1 MINPLN
7 ELSGVYL
14 AKIAEQESDNTPED
28 VKTRVMQIV
37 KAIRYKARKE
47 GGNIV
52 KAFNDYMGG
61 QSGIGAAER
70 QMVKQRLG
78 LQEEVGISSSAA
90 MEKAKKEAA
99 LRKKEEEA
107 VKKAKVKEENEVVDE
122 YIDTVKK
129 VKKAELD
136 QDLKRWGVEEDYET
150 KKKGEV
156 LKALDKKKFV
166 KRYGKDKA
174 PDIMYAVAAKTAKK
188 KGDTSKSDDR
198 YAYEEYEDAVEYFYS
213 EGINEEGLDLIIEEV
228 GLDDF
233 VDFVTDTEFLSEE
246 RKARKMNVRTLK
258 ATKKKAEEIKAD
270 KSDVVKKPGLKDVLS
285 RARTERSF
293 KKPQLAKP
301 APKKEEPKP
310 VVKKVEKAVAKVK
323 PTQPKKE
330 VSKGGLRDKIKSAVA
345 AGTKRHRKAT
355 QPIRVFHKG
364 MKKAPKAVAKAVVDV
379 KKAVVGEG
387 FSNWR
392 EDLREIA
399 DDIPETDKK
408 MEVKIKEKK
417 VNNKIT
423 INPVLGGS
431 GRDMGEEIK
440 KIGGELLEMNAV
452 EEQVAAGGAVPLS
465 PQEVMIAKR
474 QAMLQTRAS
483 KQRQRTLAKVKGEKP
498 GEEVKEEKKTLP
510 KLKMY
515 RKAGNLARA
524 GDEKSMKRQ
533 TKMVSVLNKETE
545 KGYKKAALDKLRD
558 GGSPKHQSEEKGFN
572 FIKNFM
578 KEDEALAKVKADIIK
593 KHGKGAI
600 YDPKN
605 PPKSKPQPKPK
616 AQKPLTDKEKA
627 HREVIARYG
636 GEENYKAGRGL
647 GT

>member
-14 AKIAEQESDNTPED
+14 AQIAEQESDNTPED

-78 LQEEVGISSSAA
+78 LQEEVGISSSSE
-90 MEKAKKEAA
+90 MEKARKEAE
-99 LRKKEEEA
+99 LRKKEAEA
-107 VKKAKVKEENEVVDE
+107 VEKAKKVKEENEVVDE

-198 YAYEEYEDAVEYFYS
+198 YAYEEYEDAVDYFYA
-213 EGINEEGLDLIIEEV
+213 EGINAEGIDLIIEEV

-246 RKARKMNVRTLK
+246 RAARKMNVRTLK

-301 APKKEEPKP
+301 APKKEAPKP

-392 EDLREIA
+392 EDLREVA

-408 MEVKIKEKK
+408 MDVKIKEKK
-417 VNNKIT
+417 VKNKIV

-452 EEQVAAGGAVPLS
+452 EEQLAAGGAVPLS

-558 GGSPKHQSEEKGFN
+558 GGSPKHQTEEKGFN
-572 FIKNFM
+572 FIKKFM

-593 KHGKGAI
+593 KYGKGAI

-605 PPKSKPQPKPK
+605 PPKSKPLDAKQIQQRDNRNA
-616 AQKPLTDKEKA
+616 AQ
-627 HREVIARYG
+627 REVDAQYG
-636 GEENYKAGRGL
+636 RTPWNKKGSL

>member
-61 QSGIGAAER
+61 QSGVGAAER

-78 LQEEVGISSSAA
+78 LQEEKGLWDNIHAKKKRIAAGSGEKKAKPGDKDYPKTLKVEEVGISSSAA

-99 LRKKEEEA
+99 LRKKEAEA
-107 VKKAKVKEENEVVDE
+107 VEKAKVKEENEVVDE

-174 PDIMYAVAAKTAKK
+174 PDVMYAVAAKTAKK

-301 APKKEEPKP
+301 APKKEAPKP

-392 EDLREIA
+392 EDLREVA

-408 MEVKIKEKK
+408 MDVKIKEKK
-417 VNNKIT
+417 VNNKIV

-440 KIGGELLEMNAV
+440 KIGGELIEMTEV
-452 EEQVAAGGAVPLS
+452 EEQLAAGGAVPLS

-498 GEEVKEEKKTLP
+498 GEEAK
-510 KLKMY
+510 
-515 RKAGNLARA
+515 
-524 GDEKSMKRQ
+524 
-533 TKMVSVLNKETE
+533 
-545 KGYKKAALDKLRD
+545 
-558 GGSPKHQSEEKGFN
+558 EEKGFN

-605 PPKSKPQPKPK
+605 PPKSKPLDAKQIQQRDNRSA
-616 AQKPLTDKEKA
+616 AQ
-627 HREVIARYG
+627 REVDAQYDRTPWNKKG
-636 GEENYKAGRGL
+636 SL

>member
-7 ELSGVYL
+7 ELSNVYL
-14 AKIAEQESDNTPED
+14 SQISEQESDNTPED

-99 LRKKEEEA
+99 LRKKEAEA
-107 VKKAKVKEENEVVDE
+107 VEKAKKVKEENEVVDE

-198 YAYEEYEDAVEYFYS
+198 YAYEEFEDAVEYFYA
-213 EGINEEGLDLIIEEV
+213 EGINAEGIDLIIEEV

-246 RKARKMNVRTLK
+246 RAARKMNVRTLK

-301 APKKEEPKP
+301 APKKEAPKP

-392 EDLREIA
+392 EDLREVA

-408 MEVKIKEKK
+408 MDVKIKEKK
-417 VNNKIT
+417 VKNKIV

-452 EEQVAAGGAVPLS
+452 EEQLAAGGAVPLS

-558 GGSPKHQSEEKGFN
+558 GGSPKHQTEEKGFN
-572 FIKNFM
+572 FIKKFM
-578 KEDEALAKVKADIIK
+578 KEDEALAKVKSDIIK
-593 KHGKGAI
+593 KYGKGAI

-605 PPKSKPQPKPK
+605 PPKSKPLDAKQIQQRDNRNA
-616 AQKPLTDKEKA
+616 AQ
-627 HREVIARYG
+627 REVDAQYG
-636 GEENYKAGRGL
+636 RTPWNKKGSL

>member
-78 LQEEVGISSSAA
+78 LQEEKGLWDNIHAKKKRIAAGSGEKKAKPGDKDYPETLKVEEVGISSSAA

-99 LRKKEEEA
+99 LRKKEAEA
-107 VKKAKVKEENEVVDE
+107 VEKAKVKEENEVVDE

-174 PDIMYAVAAKTAKK
+174 PDIMYAVAAKTAKQ
-188 KGDTSKSDDR
+188 KGDTTKSDDR

-270 KSDVVKKPGLKDVLS
+270 KSDVVKKAGPKDTLA
-285 RARTERSF
+285 RARTARLF
-293 KKPQLAKP
+293 KKPQLSKP
-301 APKKEEPKP
+301 APKAKKDFDGDG
-310 VVKKVEKAVAKVK
+310 KVETPKAEHRGSRNKAITKAVAKVK

-379 KKAVVGEG
+379 KKAVVGEV

-498 GEEVKEEKKTLP
+498 GEEAK
-510 KLKMY
+510 
-515 RKAGNLARA
+515 
-524 GDEKSMKRQ
+524 
-533 TKMVSVLNKETE
+533 
-545 KGYKKAALDKLRD
+545 
-558 GGSPKHQSEEKGFN
+558 EEKGFN

-605 PPKSKPQPKPK
+605 PPKSKPLDAKQIQQRDNRSA
-616 AQKPLTDKEKA
+616 AQ
-627 HREVIARYG
+627 REVDAQYG
-636 GEENYKAGRGL
+636 RTPWNKKGSL

>member
-14 AKIAEQESDNTPED
+14 AKIAEQEADNTPED

-90 MEKAKKEAA
+90 IEKAKKEAA
-99 LRKKEEEA
+99 LRKKEAEA
-107 VKKAKVKEENEVVDE
+107 VEKAKKVKEENEVVDE

-174 PDIMYAVAAKTAKK
+174 PDVMYAVAAKTAKQ

-198 YAYEEYEDAVEYFYS
+198 YAY
-213 EGINEEGLDLIIEEV
+213 
-228 GLDDF
+228 
-233 VDFVTDTEFLSEE
+233 
-246 RKARKMNVRTLK
+246 
-258 ATKKKAEEIKAD
+258 
-270 KSDVVKKPGLKDVLS
+270 
-285 RARTERSF
+285 
-293 KKPQLAKP
+293 
-301 APKKEEPKP
+301 
-310 VVKKVEKAVAKVK
+310 
-323 PTQPKKE
+323 
-330 VSKGGLRDKIKSAVA
+330 
-345 AGTKRHRKAT
+345 
-355 QPIRVFHKG
+355 
-364 MKKAPKAVAKAVVDV
+364 
-379 KKAVVGEG
+379 EG

-399 DDIPETDKK
+399 DNIPTTDKK
-408 MEVKIKEKK
+408 MEVKIKEKV
-417 VNNKIT
+417 VNNKIE
-423 INPVLGGS
+423 INPVLGGT
-431 GRDMGEEIK
+431 GREMGEEIK
-440 KIGGELLEMNAV
+440 KIGGELIEMTEV

-510 KLKMY
+510 KVKMY
-515 RKAGNLARA
+515 RKAANLARK
-524 GDEKSMKRQ
+524 GDPESMKKQ
-533 TKMVSVLNKETE
+533 TKIVSVLNKSTTQ
-545 KGYKKAALDKLRD
+545 GYKDAALAKLRD
-558 GGSPKHQSEEKGFN
+558 GGSPKHQVSEKLDYDPMDDPDFDPREAEKKRGVSGKNNPKGGKKLKDIVKESGWHRRNPEKVGTPADPDYRVLKGSGKVTDIKDSKPSTTGKASKKPPGIYKPNKEGKFVKVEERGFN
-572 FIKNFM
+572 FIKQFM
-578 KEDEALAKVKADIIK
+578 KEKATPASDKAYLTTVAKLKAKYPGGVLASKKDFEDHKKREAAK
-593 KHGKGAI
+593 
-600 YDPKN
+600 PK
-605 PPKSKPQPKPK
+605 PKPK

-627 HREVIARYG
+627 QREVDAQYG
-636 GEENYKAGRGL
+636 RTPWNPRGSL

>member
-14 AKIAEQESDNTPED
+14 AQIAEQESDNTPED

-61 QSGIGAAER
+61 QSGVGAAER

-78 LQEEVGISSSAA
+78 LQEEKGLWDNIHAKKKRIAAGSGEKKAKPGDKDYPETLKVEEVGISSSAA

-99 LRKKEEEA
+99 LRKKEAEA
-107 VKKAKVKEENEVVDE
+107 VEKAKVKEENEVVDE

-136 QDLKRWGVEEDYET
+136 QDLKRWGFEEDYET
-150 KKKGEV
+150 KKTDEV
-156 LKALDKKKFV
+156 LGALKKKKKDFK
-166 KRYGKDKA
+166 KRYGKMG
-174 PDIMYAVAAKTAKK
+174 PDVMLAVAKKTVKK

-198 YAYEEYEDAVEYFYS
+198 YAYE
-213 EGINEEGLDLIIEEV
+213 
-228 GLDDF
+228 
-233 VDFVTDTEFLSEE
+233 
-246 RKARKMNVRTLK
+246 
-258 ATKKKAEEIKAD
+258 
-270 KSDVVKKPGLKDVLS
+270 
-285 RARTERSF
+285 
-293 KKPQLAKP
+293 
-301 APKKEEPKP
+301 
-310 VVKKVEKAVAKVK
+310 
-323 PTQPKKE
+323 
-330 VSKGGLRDKIKSAVA
+330 
-345 AGTKRHRKAT
+345 
-355 QPIRVFHKG
+355 
-364 MKKAPKAVAKAVVDV
+364 
-379 KKAVVGEG
+379 G
-387 FSNWR
+387 FSDWR
-392 EDLREIA
+392 SDLREVA

-417 VNNKIT
+417 VKNKIV

-498 GEEVKEEKKTLP
+498 GEEAK
-510 KLKMY
+510 
-515 RKAGNLARA
+515 
-524 GDEKSMKRQ
+524 
-533 TKMVSVLNKETE
+533 
-545 KGYKKAALDKLRD
+545 
-558 GGSPKHQSEEKGFN
+558 EEKGFN

-605 PPKSKPQPKPK
+605 PPKSKPLDAKQIQQRDNRSA
-616 AQKPLTDKEKA
+616 AQ
-627 HREVIARYG
+627 REVDAQYG
-636 GEENYKAGRGL
+636 RTPWNKKGSL

>member
-14 AKIAEQESDNTPED
+14 EHIAEQEGDNTPED

-78 LQEEVGISSSAA
+78 LQEEVGITSSEKISA
-90 MEKAKKEAA
+90 AKKEAK
-99 LRKKEEEA
+99 LKLIQDKA
-107 VKKAKVKEENEVVDE
+107 VDKQKKALKKEENEVVDE

-136 QDLKRWGVEEDYET
+136 QDLKRWSEVEEDYET

-156 LKALDKKKFV
+156 LGALKKKKGDFK
-166 KRYGKDKA
+166 KRYGKDA
-174 PDIMYAVAAKTAKK
+174 PDVMYAVAAKTAKK

-198 YAYEEYEDAVEYFYS
+198 YAY
-213 EGINEEGLDLIIEEV
+213 
-228 GLDDF
+228 
-233 VDFVTDTEFLSEE
+233 
-246 RKARKMNVRTLK
+246 
-258 ATKKKAEEIKAD
+258 
-270 KSDVVKKPGLKDVLS
+270 
-285 RARTERSF
+285 
-293 KKPQLAKP
+293 
-301 APKKEEPKP
+301 
-310 VVKKVEKAVAKVK
+310 
-323 PTQPKKE
+323 
-330 VSKGGLRDKIKSAVA
+330 
-345 AGTKRHRKAT
+345 
-355 QPIRVFHKG
+355 
-364 MKKAPKAVAKAVVDV
+364 
-379 KKAVVGEG
+379 EG

-417 VNNKIT
+417 VNNKIV

-440 KIGGELLEMNAV
+440 KIGGELIEMNEV

-465 PQEVMIAKR
+465 SQEIMIAKR

-483 KQRQRTLAKVKGEKP
+483 KQRQRTLAKVKAEKKP
-498 GEEVKEEKKTLP
+498 EEEVKEEKKVLP

-533 TKMVSVLNKETE
+533 TKIVSTLNKETS

-572 FIKNFM
+572 FIKKFM

-616 AQKPLTDKEKA
+616 AQKPLTDAEKNQ
-627 HREVIARYG
+627 REVDARYG
-636 GEENYKAGRGL
+636 RTPWNPRGSL

>member
-14 AKIAEQESDNTPED
+14 AQIAEQESDNTPED

-136 QDLKRWGVEEDYET
+136 QDLKRWGFEEDYET
-150 KKKGEV
+150 KKTDEV
-156 LKALDKKKFV
+156 LGALKKKKKDFK
-166 KRYGKDKA
+166 KRYGKMG
-174 PDIMYAVAAKTAKK
+174 PDVMLAVAKKTVKK

-198 YAYEEYEDAVEYFYS
+198 YAYE
-213 EGINEEGLDLIIEEV
+213 
-228 GLDDF
+228 
-233 VDFVTDTEFLSEE
+233 
-246 RKARKMNVRTLK
+246 
-258 ATKKKAEEIKAD
+258 
-270 KSDVVKKPGLKDVLS
+270 
-285 RARTERSF
+285 
-293 KKPQLAKP
+293 
-301 APKKEEPKP
+301 
-310 VVKKVEKAVAKVK
+310 
-323 PTQPKKE
+323 
-330 VSKGGLRDKIKSAVA
+330 
-345 AGTKRHRKAT
+345 
-355 QPIRVFHKG
+355 
-364 MKKAPKAVAKAVVDV
+364 
-379 KKAVVGEG
+379 G
-387 FSNWR
+387 FSDWR
-392 EDLREIA
+392 SDLREVA

-417 VNNKIT
+417 VKNKIV

-498 GEEVKEEKKTLP
+498 GEEVKEEKKVLP

-558 GGSPKHQSEEKGFN
+558 GGSPKHQ
-572 FIKNFM
+572 
-578 KEDEALAKVKADIIK
+578 KEDKAFANVVAALKK
-593 KHGKGAI
+593 KHGDAGVLSSKKDFDDHKKREA
-600 YDPKN
+600 
-605 PPKSKPQPKPK
+605 SKPTAKQIQKK
-616 AQKPLTDKEKA
+616 DERTAAQ
-627 HREVIARYG
+627 REVDAQYG
-636 GEENYKAGRGL
+636 RTPWNKKGSL

>member
-7 ELSGVYL
+7 ELSNVYL
-14 AKIAEQESDNTPED
+14 SQISEQESDNTPED

-99 LRKKEEEA
+99 LRKKEAEA
-107 VKKAKVKEENEVVDE
+107 VEKAKKVKEENEVVDE

-198 YAYEEYEDAVEYFYS
+198 YAYEEFEDAVEYFYA
-213 EGINEEGLDLIIEEV
+213 EGINAEGIDLIIEEV

-246 RKARKMNVRTLK
+246 RAARKMNVRTLK

-301 APKKEEPKP
+301 APKKEAPKP

-392 EDLREIA
+392 EDLREVA

-408 MEVKIKEKK
+408 MDVKIKEKK
-417 VNNKIT
+417 VKNKIV

-452 EEQVAAGGAVPLS
+452 EEQLAAGGAVPLS
-465 PQEVMIAKR
+465 SQEVMIAKR

-558 GGSPKHQSEEKGFN
+558 GGSPKHQTEEKGFN
-572 FIKNFM
+572 FIKKFM

-593 KHGKGAI
+593 KYGKGAI

-605 PPKSKPQPKPK
+605 PPKSKPLDAKQIQQRDNRNA
-616 AQKPLTDKEKA
+616 AQ
-627 HREVIARYG
+627 REVDAQYG
-636 GEENYKAGRGL
+636 RTPWNKKGSL